1 MPPSHTTPR
10 QTYQNERVSVL
21 LPLPLAGAYDYRVP
35 PDLSV
40 SVGSFVSVPLGKRD
54 LKGVVWGGG
63 SNQVDDKKLKNINGL
78 LDIPPISE
86 DLRKLIDW
94 TASYTLS
101 PPGAVLRMSMSV
113 PSALEPPKTRIAYL
127 PGAAATNADSDSRIR
142 MTEAR
147 SRVLAV
153 VAEGLPRVAA
163 DLARKAGVSASVV
176 RSMADSGLLKPVTL
190 EQKIDLDKPN
200 WDHPRPIL
208 SPSQAEAAASLV
220 NAVERSVDTEEDAGF
235 SVILLDGVTGSGK
248 TEVYFEAIAATIA
261 AGRQV
266 LVMLPEI
273 ALTAQWLKR
282 FTERF
287 GARPLE
293 WHSDLTGAE
302 RRLTWRAIASGE
314 ASVVVG
320 ARSALFLP
328 FPSLGLTVVDEEHD
342 SSFKQDEGICYNA
355 RDMAVVRAR
364 LGNFPIVLSSATPSL
379 ETFVNV
385 QSGRYESLSLP
396 ERHGGAS
403 LPEIAA
409 IDMRVEPMESQ
420 SWLAPALQEAV
431 LQSLAAGEQVM
442 LFLNRRGYAP
452 LTLCRHC
459 GHRLQCPNCTSW
471 LVEHRLQHKL
481 SCHHCGFSMAP
492 PEECPECEKPE
503 TLAACGPGVER
514 LAEEVAE
521 RFPQAH
527 CEIMAS
533 DTMQSPTSAATLF
546 HQMQNREIDIL
557 IGTQIMAKGHHF
569 PYLTLVGV
577 VDADLGLAGGD
588 LRAAERTF
596 QLLHQVSGRAGRAER
611 PGRVLLQTYRPE
623 DPVMEALVS
632 GTRDEFLTAEAE
644 ERERHGMPPYGRLA
658 ALIISGNEY
667 DEVERVARNLARSCP
682 VEDGVTVLG
691 PAPAPLSILRG
702 RHRWRLLLKARRES
716 NVRAILRHW
725 LARVRIPGN
734 VRVQIDVDPYSFL

>member
-1 MPPSHTTPR
+1 MPSSHTTPR
-10 QTYQNERVSVL
+10 QTYQNEIVSVL

-35 PDLSV
+35 PDISV
-40 SVGSFVSVPLGKRD
+40 SIGDFVSVPLGKRD

-63 SNQVDDKKLKNINGL
+63 SNEVDDKKLKNINGL
-78 LDIPPISE
+78 LAIPPLSE

-94 TASYTLS
+94 TASYTLN

-113 PSALEPPKTRIAYL
+113 PSALEPPKTRTAYL
-127 PGAAATNADSDSRIR
+127 PGADVASADSDSRIR

-153 VAEGLPRVAA
+153 ITEGPPRGAT
-163 DLARKAGVSASVV
+163 DLARSAGVSASVV
-176 RSMADSGLLKPVTL
+176 RSMAVAGLLKTVTL
-190 EQKIDLDKPN
+190 EQHIGLDKPD

-208 SPSQAEAAASLV
+208 SPSQAEAAAALV
-220 NAVERSVDTEEDAGF
+220 NAVERSVDTKEDAGF

-282 FTERF
+282 FTKRF
-287 GARPLE
+287 GVRPLE

-302 RRLTWRAIASGE
+302 RRLTWRAIVSGE

-328 FPSLGLTVVDEEHD
+328 FPSLGLTVIDEEHD
-342 SSFKQDEGICYNA
+342 SSFKQDEGVCYNA

-385 QSGRYESLSLP
+385 QTGRYESLSLP
-396 ERHGGAS
+396 KRHGGAS

-409 IDMRVEPMESQ
+409 IDMRIEPMESQ

-431 LQSLAAGEQVM
+431 AQSLAAGEQVM

-471 LVEHRLQHKL
+471 LVEHRLQRKL
-481 SCHHCGFSMAP
+481 SCHHCGFSIAP

-533 DTMQSPTSAATLF
+533 DTMQSPTSAATLV

-632 GTRDEFLTAEAE
+632 GTRDEFLAAEAE

-658 ALIISGNEY
+658 ALIITGNES
-667 DEVERVARNLARSCP
+667 DEVERVARNLARNCP

-702 RHRWRLLLKARRES
+702 RHRWRLLLKARRDS

-725 LARVRIPGN
+725 LARVRIRGN

>member
-10 QTYQNERVSVL
+10 QSYQNERVSVL

-35 PDLSV
+35 SDLSV
-40 SVGSFVSVPLGKRD
+40 AVGDFVSVPLGKRD
-54 LKGVVWGGG
+54 LKGVVWGVG
-63 SNQVDDKKLKNINGL
+63 SHEVDDKKLKNINGL
-78 LDIPPISE
+78 LDIPPMAE

-113 PSALEPPKTRIAYL
+113 PSALEPPKTRTAYL
-127 PGAAATNADSDSRIR
+127 PGAAATDSDSDSRIR
-142 MTEAR
+142 LTKAR

-153 VAEGLPRVAA
+153 VAEGPPRVAA
-163 DLARKAGVSASVV
+163 ELARQAGVSASVV
-176 RSMADSGLLKPVTL
+176 RSMADAGLLKPVTL
-190 EQKIDLDKPN
+190 EQQIDLDKPD
-200 WDHPRPIL
+200 WDHPRPVL
-208 SPSQAEAAASLV
+208 SPSQAEAAAALV
-220 NAVERSVDTEEDAGF
+220 NAVERSVDTKEDDGF

-273 ALTAQWLKR
+273 ALTTQWLKR

-302 RRLTWRAIASGE
+302 RRLTWRAIVSGE

-342 SSFKQDEGICYNA
+342 SSFKQDEGVCYNA

-385 QSGRYESLSLP
+385 QTGRYESLSLP

-409 IDMRVEPMESQ
+409 IDMRIEPMESQ

-431 LQSLAAGEQVM
+431 VQSLAAGEQVM

-452 LTLCRHC
+452 LTLCRYC

-471 LVEHRLQHKL
+471 LVEHRLQRKL
-481 SCHHCGFSMAP
+481 SCHHCGFSMKP

-521 RFPQAH
+521 RFPQAR

-533 DTMQSPTSAATLF
+533 DTMQSPTSAATLV

-667 DEVERVARNLARSCP
+667 DEVERVARNLARNCP

-702 RHRWRLLLKARRES
+702 RHRWRLLLKARRDS
-716 NVRAILRHW
+716 NVRAILRQW
-725 LARVRIPGN
+725 LARVRIRGN
-734 VRVQIDVDPYSFL
+734 VRVQIDVDPYGFL

>member
-1 MPPSHTTPR
+1 
-10 QTYQNERVSVL
+10 VL

-35 PDLSV
+35 SDLSV
-40 SVGSFVSVPLGKRD
+40 AVGDFVSVPLGKRD
-54 LKGVVWGGG
+54 LKGVVWGVG
-63 SNQVDDKKLKNINGL
+63 SHEVDDKKLKNINGL
-78 LDIPPISE
+78 LDIPPMAE

-113 PSALEPPKTRIAYL
+113 PSALEPPKTRTAYL
-127 PGAAATNADSDSRIR
+127 PGAAATDSDSDSRIR
-142 MTEAR
+142 LTKAR

-153 VAEGLPRVAA
+153 VAEGPPRVAA
-163 DLARKAGVSASVV
+163 ELARQAGVSASVV
-176 RSMADSGLLKPVTL
+176 RSMADAGLLKPVTL
-190 EQKIDLDKPN
+190 EQQIDLDKPD
-200 WDHPRPIL
+200 WDHPRPVL
-208 SPSQAEAAASLV
+208 SPSQAEAAAALV
-220 NAVERSVDTEEDAGF
+220 NAVERSVDTKEDDGF
-235 SVILLDGVTGSGK
+235 YVILLDGVTGSGK

-273 ALTAQWLKR
+273 ALTTQWLKR

-302 RRLTWRAIASGE
+302 RRLTWRAIVSGE

-342 SSFKQDEGICYNA
+342 SSFKQDEGVCYNA

-385 QSGRYESLSLP
+385 QTGRYESLSLP

-409 IDMRVEPMESQ
+409 IDMRIEPMESQ

-431 LQSLAAGEQVM
+431 VQSLAAGEQVM

-452 LTLCRHC
+452 LTLCRYC

-471 LVEHRLQHKL
+471 LVEHRLQRKL
-481 SCHHCGFSMAP
+481 SCHHCGFSMKP

-521 RFPQAH
+521 RFPQAR

-533 DTMQSPTSAATLF
+533 DTMQSPTSAATLV

-667 DEVERVARNLARSCP
+667 DEVERVARNLARNCP

-702 RHRWRLLLKARRES
+702 RHRWRLLLKARRDS
-716 NVRAILRHW
+716 NVRAILRQW
-725 LARVRIPGN
+725 LARVRIRGN
-734 VRVQIDVDPYSFL
+734 VRVQIDVDPYGFL

>member
-10 QTYQNERVSVL
+10 PTYRDERVSVL
-21 LPLPLAGAYDYRVP
+21 LPLPLAGAYDYLVP

-40 SVGSFVSVPLGKRD
+40 SLGDFVSVPLGKRD
-54 LKGVVWGGG
+54 LKGVVWGNG
-63 SNQVDDKKLKNINGL
+63 SNEVDDKKLKNINGL
-78 LDIPPISE
+78 LDIPPMSE
-86 DLRKLIDW
+86 DLRKLVDW
-94 TASYTLS
+94 TASYTLN

-113 PSALEPPKTRIAYL
+113 PSALEPPKTRIGYL
-127 PGAAATNADSDSRIR
+127 PGVSAVEDEGDSRIR

-147 SRVLAV
+147 RRVLAV
-153 VAEGLPRVAA
+153 LAEGPPRVAA
-163 DLARKAGVSASVV
+163 ELARSAGVSASVV
-176 RSMADSGLLKPVTL
+176 RSMADAGLLKPVTL
-190 EQKIDLDKPN
+190 QQQLDMDLPD
-200 WDHPRPIL
+200 WERPRPIL
-208 SPSQAEAAASLV
+208 SPSQAEAAAALV
-220 NAVERSVDTEEDAGF
+220 AAVEKSVAAADDNGF
-235 SVILLDGVTGSGK
+235 SVVLLDGVTGSGK
-248 TEVYFEAIAATIA
+248 TEVYFEAIAATLA

-266 LVMLPEI
+266 LVLLPEI
-273 ALTAQWLKR
+273 ALTTQWLKR

-302 RRLTWRAIASGE
+302 RRLTWRAIVSGE

-328 FPSLGLTVVDEEHD
+328 FPNLGLTVVDEEHD
-342 SSFKQDEGICYNA
+342 SSFKQDEGVCYNA

-364 LGNFPIVLSSATPSL
+364 LGNFPIILSSATPSL

-385 QSGRYESLSLP
+385 QSGRYKSLSLP

-409 IDMRVEPMESQ
+409 IDMRIEPMESQ

-431 LQSLAAGEQVM
+431 AHSLAAGEQVM

-459 GHRLQCPNCTSW
+459 GHRFQCPNCTSW
-471 LVEHRLQHKL
+471 LVEHRLQRNL
-481 SCHHCGFSMAP
+481 SCHHCGFSTPP
-492 PEECPECEKPE
+492 PEECPACGTPE

-533 DTMQSPTSAATLF
+533 DTMQSPTAAEALVR
-546 HQMQNREIDIL
+546 HMQNREIDIL

-623 DPVMEALVS
+623 DPVMEALVT

-644 ERERHGMPPYGRLA
+644 ERERHGMPPFGRLA
-658 ALIISGNEY
+658 ALIISGNDY
-667 DEVERVARNLARSCP
+667 DEVERIARSLGRSCP
-682 VEDGVTVLG
+682 VEEGVTVLG

-702 RHRWRLLLKARRES
+702 RHRWRLLLKARRDS
-716 NVRAILRHW
+716 NVRAILRSW
-725 LARVRIPGN
+725 LAGVRIRGN
-734 VRVQIDVDPYSFL
+734 VRVQIDVDPYNFL

>member
-1 MPPSHTTPR
+1 M
-10 QTYQNERVSVL
+10 L

-35 PDLSV
+35 SDLSV
-40 SVGSFVSVPLGKRD
+40 AVGDFVSVPLGKRD
-54 LKGVVWGGG
+54 LKGVVWGVG
-63 SNQVDDKKLKNINGL
+63 SHEVDDKKLKNINGL
-78 LDIPPISE
+78 LDIPPMAE

-113 PSALEPPKTRIAYL
+113 PSALEPPKTRTAYL
-127 PGAAATNADSDSRIR
+127 PGAAATDSDSDSRIR
-142 MTEAR
+142 LTKAR

-153 VAEGLPRVAA
+153 VAEGPPRVAA
-163 DLARKAGVSASVV
+163 ELARQAGVSASVV
-176 RSMADSGLLKPVTL
+176 RSMADAGLLKPVTL
-190 EQKIDLDKPN
+190 EQQIDLDKPD
-200 WDHPRPIL
+200 WDHPRPVL
-208 SPSQAEAAASLV
+208 SPSQAEAAAALV
-220 NAVERSVDTEEDAGF
+220 NAVERSVDTKEDDGF

-273 ALTAQWLKR
+273 ALTTQWLKR

-302 RRLTWRAIASGE
+302 RRLTWRAIVSGE

-342 SSFKQDEGICYNA
+342 SSFKQDEGVCYNA

-385 QSGRYESLSLP
+385 QTGRYESLSLP

-409 IDMRVEPMESQ
+409 IDMRIEPMESQ

-431 LQSLAAGEQVM
+431 VQSLAAGEQVM

-452 LTLCRHC
+452 LTLCRYC

-471 LVEHRLQHKL
+471 LVEHRLQRKL
-481 SCHHCGFSMAP
+481 SCHHCGFSMKP

-521 RFPQAH
+521 RFPQAR

-533 DTMQSPTSAATLF
+533 DTMQSPTSAATLV

-667 DEVERVARNLARSCP
+667 DEVERVARNLARNCP

-702 RHRWRLLLKARRES
+702 RHRWRLLLKARRDS
-716 NVRAILRHW
+716 NVRAILRQW
-725 LARVRIPGN
+725 LARVRIRGN
-734 VRVQIDVDPYSFL
+734 VRVQIDVDPYGFL

>member
-1 MPPSHTTPR
+1 MPTPHTTAR
-10 QTYQNERVSVL
+10 QIYQNERVSVL
-21 LPLPLAGAYDYRVP
+21 LPLPLAGAYDYFVP
-35 PDLSV
+35 SDLSV
-40 SVGSFVSVPLGKRD
+40 SLGDFVSVPLGKRD
-54 LKGVVWGGG
+54 LKGVVWGAG
-63 SNQVDDKKLKNINGL
+63 SNEVDAKKLKNINGL

-86 DLRKLIDW
+86 DLRKLVDW
-94 TASYTLS
+94 TASYTMTR
-101 PPGAVLRMSMSV
+101 PGAVLRMSMSV
-113 PSALEPPKTRIAYL
+113 PSALDPPKTRTAYL
-127 PGAAATNADSDSRIR
+127 PNPAWVDTESDSRIR
-142 MTEAR
+142 MTDAR
-147 SRVLAV
+147 RRVLAV
-153 VAEGLPRVAA
+153 LAEGPPRVAA
-163 DLARKAGVSASVV
+163 ELARSAGVSASVV
-176 RSMADSGLLKPVTL
+176 RSMAEAGLLKSVTL
-190 EQKIDLDKPN
+190 QQKIDLDQPD
-200 WDHPRPIL
+200 WEHPRPIL
-208 SPSQAEAAASLV
+208 SPSQAEAATALV
-220 NAVERSVDTEEDAGF
+220 TAVERSSGKDDEGF

-266 LVMLPEI
+266 LVLLPEI
-273 ALTAQWLKR
+273 ALTTQWLKR

-302 RRLTWRAIASGE
+302 RRLTWRAIISGE

-328 FPSLGLTVVDEEHD
+328 FPDLGLIVVDEEHD
-342 SSFKQDEGICYNA
+342 SSFKQDEGVCYNA

-364 LGNFPIVLSSATPSL
+364 LGNFPIILSSATPSL

-385 QSGRYESLSLP
+385 QTGRYKSLSLP

-403 LPEIAA
+403 LPDVTA
-409 IDMRVEPMESQ
+409 IDMRMEPMDSQ
-420 SWLAPALQEAV
+420 SWLAPTLQAAIA
-431 LQSLAAGEQVM
+431 QSLASREQIM

-471 LVEHRLQHKL
+471 LVEHRLQRKL
-481 SCHHCGFSMAP
+481 SCHHCGFSMSP
-492 PEECPECEKPE
+492 PEECPACETAE

-533 DTMQSPTSAATLF
+533 DTMQSPTAAAALVR
-546 HQMQNREIDIL
+546 HMQNREIDIL

-632 GTRDEFLTAEAE
+632 GTRDQFLTAEAA
-644 ERERHGMPPYGRLA
+644 ERGRHGMPPFGRLA
-658 ALIISGNEY
+658 ALIISGND
-667 DEVERVARNLARSCP
+667 DE
-682 VEDGVTVLG
+682 
-691 PAPAPLSILRG
+691 
-702 RHRWRLLLKARRES
+702 
-716 NVRAILRHW
+716 
-725 LARVRIPGN
+725 
-734 VRVQIDVDPYSFL
+734 

>member
-10 QTYQNERVSVL
+10 QSYQNERVSVL

-35 PDLSV
+35 SDLSV
-40 SVGSFVSVPLGKRD
+40 AVGDFVSVPLGKRD
-54 LKGVVWGGG
+54 LKGVVWGVG
-63 SNQVDDKKLKNINGL
+63 SHEVDDKKLKNINGL
-78 LDIPPISE
+78 LDIPPMAE

-113 PSALEPPKTRIAYL
+113 PSALEPPKTRTAYL
-127 PGAAATNADSDSRIR
+127 PGAAATDSDSDSRIR
-142 MTEAR
+142 LTKAR

-153 VAEGLPRVAA
+153 VAEGPPRVAA
-163 DLARKAGVSASVV
+163 ELARQAGVSASVV
-176 RSMADSGLLKPVTL
+176 RSMADAGLLKPVTL
-190 EQKIDLDKPN
+190 EQQIDLDKPD
-200 WDHPRPIL
+200 WDHPRPVL
-208 SPSQAEAAASLV
+208 SPSQAEAAAALV
-220 NAVERSVDTEEDAGF
+220 NAVERSVDTKEDDGF
-235 SVILLDGVTGSGK
+235 YVILLDGVTGSGK

-273 ALTAQWLKR
+273 ALTTQWLKR

-302 RRLTWRAIASGE
+302 RRLTWRAIVSGE

-342 SSFKQDEGICYNA
+342 SSFKQDEGVCYNA

-385 QSGRYESLSLP
+385 QTGRYESLSLP

-409 IDMRVEPMESQ
+409 IDMRIEPMESQ

-431 LQSLAAGEQVM
+431 VQSLAAGEQVM

-452 LTLCRHC
+452 LTLCRYC

-471 LVEHRLQHKL
+471 LVEHRLQRKL
-481 SCHHCGFSMAP
+481 SCHHCGFSMKP

-521 RFPQAH
+521 RFPQAR

-533 DTMQSPTSAATLF
+533 DTMQSPTSAATLV

-667 DEVERVARNLARSCP
+667 DEVERVARNLARNCP

-702 RHRWRLLLKARRES
+702 RHRWRLLLKARRDS
-716 NVRAILRHW
+716 NVRAILRQW
-725 LARVRIPGN
+725 LARVRIRGN
-734 VRVQIDVDPYSFL
+734 VRVQIDVDPYGFL

>member
-1 MPPSHTTPR
+1 MPSSHTTPR

-40 SVGSFVSVPLGKRD
+40 AVGDFVSVPLGKRD
-54 LKGVVWGGG
+54 LKGIVWGGG
-63 SNQVDDKKLKNINGL
+63 SNEVDDKKLKNINGL
-78 LDIPPISE
+78 LEIPPLSE

-94 TASYTLS
+94 TASYTLN

-113 PSALEPPKTRIAYL
+113 PSALEPPKTRTAYL
-127 PGAAATNADSDSRIR
+127 PEVGAANADSDSRIR

-147 SRVLAV
+147 RRVLDVLAD
-153 VAEGLPRVAA
+153 GPPQVAA
-163 DLARKAGVSASVV
+163 ELARSAGVSASVV
-176 RSMADSGLLKPVTL
+176 RSMADVGLLKSVTL
-190 EQKIDLDKPN
+190 EEQIDFDKPDWN
-200 WDHPRPIL
+200 HPRPIL
-208 SPSQAEAAASLV
+208 SPSQAEAATALV
-220 NAVERSVDTEEDAGF
+220 DAVERSVDTEGDAGF
-235 SVILLDGVTGSGK
+235 SVTLLDGVTGSGK

-273 ALTAQWLKR
+273 ALTTQWLKR

-302 RRLTWRAIASGE
+302 RRLTWRAIVSGE

-328 FPSLGLTVVDEEHD
+328 FPNLGLTVVDEEHD
-342 SSFKQDEGICYNA
+342 SSFKQDEGVCYNA
-355 RDMAVVRAR
+355 RDMAVVRAQ
-364 LGNFPIVLSSATPSL
+364 LGRNPIILSSATPSL

-385 QSGRYESLSLP
+385 QSGRYQSLSLP

-409 IDMRVEPMESQ
+409 IDMRIEPMESQ
-420 SWLAPALQEAV
+420 SWLAPALQEAIA
-431 LQSLAAGEQVM
+431 QSLAAGEQVM

-459 GHRLQCPNCTSW
+459 GHRLHCPNCTSW
-471 LVEHRLQHKL
+471 LVEHRLQRKL
-481 SCHHCGFSMAP
+481 SCHHCGFSMTP

-533 DTMQSPTSAATLF
+533 DTMQSPVSAAALVRD
-546 HQMQNREIDIL
+546 MQNREIDIL

-611 PGRVLLQTYRPE
+611 PGRVMLQTYRPE

-632 GTRDEFLTAEAE
+632 GTRDQFLMAEAE

-667 DEVERVARNLARSCP
+667 DEVERVARNLARNCP
-682 VEDGVTVLG
+682 VEEGVTVLG

-702 RHRWRLLLKARRES
+702 RHRWRLLLKARRDS
-716 NVRAILRHW
+716 NVRVILRQW
-725 LARVRIPGN
+725 LARVQIRGN

>member
-1 MPPSHTTPR
+1 MPTPHTTPR
-10 QTYQNERVSVL
+10 RTYQNERVSVL
-21 LPLPLAGAYDYRVP
+21 LPLPLAGAYDYFVP
-35 PDLSV
+35 SDLSV
-40 SVGSFVSVPLGKRD
+40 ASGDFVSVPLGKRD
-54 LKGVVWGGG
+54 LKGVVWGTG
-63 SNQVDDKKLKNINGL
+63 SNEVDARKLKNINGL

-86 DLRKLIDW
+86 DLRKLVDW
-94 TASYTLS
+94 TASYTMN

-113 PSALEPPKTRIAYL
+113 PSALDPPKTRTGYL
-127 PGAAATNADSDSRIR
+127 PNPVTAEAEGDSRIR

-147 SRVLAV
+147 RRVLAV
-153 VAEGLPRVAA
+153 LAEGPPRVAA
-163 DLARKAGVSASVV
+163 DLARSAGVSASVV
-176 RSMADSGLLKPVTL
+176 RSMAEAGLLKSVTL
-190 EQKIDLDKPN
+190 QQQIDLDQP
-200 WDHPRPIL
+200 DREHPRPIL
-208 SPSQAEAAASLV
+208 SPSQAAAATALIT
-220 NAVERSVDTEEDAGF
+220 AVEQSSAKDDEGF

-273 ALTAQWLKR
+273 ALTTQWLKR

-302 RRLTWRAIASGE
+302 RRLTWRAIISGD
-314 ASVVVG
+314 AGVVVG
-320 ARSALFLP
+320 TRSALFLP
-328 FPSLGLTVVDEEHD
+328 FPDLGLIVVDEEHD
-342 SSFKQDEGICYNA
+342 SSFKQDEGVCYNA

-364 LGNFPIVLSSATPSL
+364 LGNFPIVLSTATPSL

-385 QSGRYESLSLP
+385 RTGRYKSLSLS

-409 IDMRVEPMESQ
+409 IDMRVEPMDSQ
-420 SWLAPALQEAV
+420 SWLAPTLQEAV
-431 LQSLAAGEQVM
+431 AHSLASREQVM

-471 LVEHRLQHKL
+471 LVEHRLQRRL
-481 SCHHCGFSMAP
+481 SCHHCGFSMSP
-492 PEECPECEKPE
+492 PEECPACEVPE

-533 DTMQSPTSAATLF
+533 DTMQSPTAAAVLVR
-546 HQMQNREIDIL
+546 QMQNREIDIL

-596 QLLHQVSGRAGRAER
+596 QLLHQVSGRAGRAAR

-632 GTRDEFLTAEAE
+632 GTRDQFLTAEAE
-644 ERERHGMPPYGRLA
+644 ERERYGMPPFGRLA
-658 ALIISGNEY
+658 ALIISGN
-667 DEVERVARNLARSCP
+667 DHVEVERVARTLGRNSPAQ
-682 VEDGVTVLG
+682 EGVTVLG

-702 RHRWRLLLKARRES
+702 RHRWRLLLKARRET
-716 NVRAILRHW
+716 NVRSTLRNW
-725 LARVRIPGN
+725 VAKVRIRGN